1 VSQPLVLAIEPDPRQ
16 AAIVKRIVREKALAD
31 VTVVDSRDAAMEAM
45 RTAMPDVLLMTALFS
60 PRDEDELM
68 AHLRTLDN
76 AGHLQ
81 THTIPQ
87 LASSHEPA
95 EGRSRGLFSAF
106 RRKKDTEQVVGGCD
120 PDLFAEEIRVYLQR
134 AADKKQELQNSN
146 QPGVAGAAVRES
158 RKAGRKKAEVVAETE
173 APASEASSWESPFEW
188 KPSTARSTRSTP
200 APAPAAAP
208 VAPAPMS
215 AQDPIADAPM
225 SAHEQIADAP
235 LVESVLAASAM
246 PEPLAAEPMATIP
259 LSTTPIVP
267 ESLIIEPALVQ
278 PRALEPLIRT
288 PVGETSSGDGST
300 DDRTIEYPVNDPW
313 VVHAPRQIT
322 IAPDMPVA
330 AAPPV
335 HVDATPL
342 ILEVPPAAFAPTV
355 IVEAEP
361 RFVEEAP
368 TSAPILYTEPEPEPE
383 PVGARAEE
391 PVSVVLEAP
400 RPEPSHTPVHDRAVK
415 IVARV
420 QDEKIGPVL
429 VPSNSDTEWT
439 HDPRPGAARAGERL
453 GPLARWARAEAARK
467 PKSEGVTADDVRAL
481 IASLAVPAAVASV
494 TYPKGCRIR
503 RVRVPPAPDG
513 EAGESV
519 GAVILS
525 RRALADERDK
535 QTTA

>member
-1 VSQPLVLAIEPDPRQ
+1 
-16 AAIVKRIVREKALAD
+16 
-31 VTVVDSRDAAMEAM
+31 M

-134 AADKKQELQNSN
+134 AADKKRELQDSN

-158 RKAGRKKAEVVAETE
+158 RKGGGKKAEVIAETE

-200 APAPAAAP
+200 AAAAPPAAAP
-208 VAPAPMS
+208 AAPAHMPTP
-215 AQDPIADAPM
+215 DP
-225 SAHEQIADAP
+225 IADAP

-246 PEPLAAEPMATIP
+246 PEPLAAESMAPIP
-259 LSTTPIVP
+259 LSTTPVVP
-267 ESLIIEPALVQ
+267 ESLIVEPALVQ
-278 PRALEPLIRT
+278 PRVLEPLIRT

-322 IAPDMPVA
+322 MAPDMPVA

-335 HVDATPL
+335 HVEMTPL
-342 ILEVPPAAFAPTV
+342 ILEVPPAAFEPTV

-368 TSAPILYTEPEPEPE
+368 TSAPILYTEPEPEP
-383 PVGARAEE
+383 GAARAEE
-391 PVSVVLEAP
+391 PVSVVREAP
-400 RPEPSHTPVHDRAVK
+400 RPEPSHTPVHERAVK

-420 QDEKIGPVL
+420 QDEQAAPVL